1 MGHGSSGAGTE
12 CGHAKKK
19 GKKGNTPKRYL
30 CNQWH
35 WWVIFPN
42 STKLELVEHPL
53 RSSTNLVN
61 LASRSTILVDP
72 DLVDL
77 ECLGNFWWSGAE
89 NGESGAGESLPNRP
103 IVNDT
108 KVSGEALR

>member
-1 MGHGSSGAGTE
+1 MGHGSSGAGTG

-19 GKKGNTPKRYL
+19 GKKGNTTKCYL

-61 LASRSTILVDP
+61 LASISTILVDP

-77 ECLGNFWWSGAE
+77 ECLGIFWWSGAE
-89 NGESGAGESLPNRP
+89 NGESGASESLPNKP
-103 IVNDT
+103 LVKSLT
-108 KVSGEALR
+108 L